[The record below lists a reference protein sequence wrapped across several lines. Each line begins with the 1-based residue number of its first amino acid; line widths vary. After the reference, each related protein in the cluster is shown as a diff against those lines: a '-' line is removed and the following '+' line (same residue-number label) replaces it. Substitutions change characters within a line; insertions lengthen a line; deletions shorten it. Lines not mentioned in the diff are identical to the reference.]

1 MNIEDLVTYCSSKK
15 AVTEHFPFDDD
26 TLVLK
31 VGGKMFLLTSLK
43 MWEKG
48 EPSINLKCD
57 PERAV
62 LLREEY
68 EEVQP
73 GYHMSKVHWN
83 TVHVNKGINDA
94 IINKIIDDS
103 YFLVLK
109 SLTKKLQAEINDL
122 VS

>member
-1 MNIEDLVTYCSSKK
+1 
-15 AVTEHFPFDDD
+15 
-26 TLVLK
+26 
-31 VGGKMFLLTSLK
+31 MFVLTSLK

-57 PERAV
+57 PEHAIS
-62 LLREEY
+62 LREEY
-68 EEVQP
+68 DDVLP

-83 TVHVNKGINDA
+83 TVMVNRSVKDGLLQ
-94 IINKIIDDS
+94 KMIDDS
-103 YFLVLK
+103 YTLVLK

>member
-15 AVTEHFPFDDD
+15 AVTEHLPFDDD

-57 PERAV
+57 PDRAV
-62 LLREEY
+62 LLRAEY
-68 EEVQP
+68 DDVLP
-73 GYHMSKVHWN
+73 GYHMSKMHWN
-83 TVHVNKGINDA
+83 TVKVNKSVKDGLLQTM
-94 IINKIIDDS
+94 IDDS
-103 YFLVLK
+103 YTLVLK